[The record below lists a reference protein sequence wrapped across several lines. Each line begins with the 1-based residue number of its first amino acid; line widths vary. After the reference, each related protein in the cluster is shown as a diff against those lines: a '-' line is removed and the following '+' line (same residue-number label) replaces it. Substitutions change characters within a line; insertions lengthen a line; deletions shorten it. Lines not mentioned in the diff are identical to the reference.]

1 MRLRHEYTMYVLKF
15 KTNIKCAA
23 CVNTV
28 TPFMEKIAGLKSW
41 SVDIQNPDR
50 ILTAEVES
58 GEVADAI
65 QTALRAAGYS
75 ATGLPV

>member
-1 MRLRHEYTMYVLKF
+1 MLELKF

-28 TPFMEKIAGLKSW
+28 TPFMEQIAGLKSW

-50 ILTAEVES
+50 ILTVEVES

-75 ATGLPV
+75 ATSLPA